1 MQSENPTLCTALFY
15 GVLRNPS
22 RESPPPLSPRVIP
35 MAEAAAATTAPAP
48 AKGGSTKLLLIILI
62 VLLLVGMGGGA
73 AWFFLGGGNHA
84 ASGPAAPPKPK
95 QPVFVAMET
104 LTVNLQPEEG
114 NDRYLQIGI
123 TFKSFDKHAEEEI
136 KTYTPELR
144 SKVLMLLASKTP
156 TELYPADGKVKLA
169 KEIVELCEH
178 VFKAVGKESPVADV
192 LFTNFVIQ

>member
-1 MQSENPTLCTALFY
+1 MPSENPTLCFALCVY
-15 GVLRNPS
+15 
-22 RESPPPLSPRVIP
+22 REPGKPIPPSPRVIP

-62 VLLLVGMGGGA
+62 VLVLVGMGGAA

-84 ASGPAAPPKPK
+84 ASASAPPKPK
-95 QPVFVAMET
+95 EPVFVAMET

-144 SKVLMLLASKTP
+144 SKILMLLASKTP
-156 TELYPADGKVKLA
+156 AELYSAEGKAKLS

>member
-1 MQSENPTLCTALFY
+1 
-15 GVLRNPS
+15 
-22 RESPPPLSPRVIP
+22 

-48 AKGGSTKLLLIILI
+48 AAKGGSTKLLLIILI

-95 QPVFVAMET
+95 EPVFVAMET

>member
-1 MQSENPTLCTALFY
+1 
-15 GVLRNPS
+15 
-22 RESPPPLSPRVIP
+22 
-35 MAEAAAATTAPAP
+35 MAEAAATTTAAAPAP

-62 VLLLVGMGGGA
+62 LLVLIGMGGAA

-84 ASGPAAPPKPK
+84 ASAAGPAKPK
-95 QPVFVAMET
+95 EPVFVAMDT

-114 NDRYLQIGI
+114 NDRYLQVGI
-123 TFKSFDKHAEEEI
+123 TFKSFDKHAEEAI

-144 SKVLMLLASKTP
+144 SRVLTLLASKTP
-156 TELYPADGKVKLA
+156 TELYPAEGKAKLA
-169 KEIVELCEH
+169 KEIVEQCDQ

>member
-1 MQSENPTLCTALFY
+1 
-15 GVLRNPS
+15 
-22 RESPPPLSPRVIP
+22 

-62 VLLLVGMGGGA
+62 VLVLVGMGGGA

-84 ASGPAAPPKPK
+84 GSASAPPKPK
-95 QPVFVAMET
+95 EPVFVAMET

-114 NDRYLQIGI
+114 SDRYLQIGV

-136 KTYTPELR
+136 KAYTPELR
-144 SKVLMLLASKTP
+144 SKILMLLASKSP
-156 TELYPADGKVKLA
+156 AELYSADGKSKLS

-178 VFKAVGKESPVADV
+178 IFKAVGKESPVADV

>member
-1 MQSENPTLCTALFY
+1 
-15 GVLRNPS
+15 
-22 RESPPPLSPRVIP
+22 
-35 MAEAAAATTAPAP
+35 MAEAAAATTTAPASQP
-48 AKGGSTKLLLIILI
+48 KGGSTKLLLIILI
-62 VLLLVGMGGGA
+62 VLVLVGMGGAA

-95 QPVFVAMET
+95 EPVFVAMET

-123 TFKSFDKHAEEEI
+123 TFKSFNKHAEEEI

-144 SKVLMLLASKTP
+144 SRVLTLLASKSP
-156 TELYPADGKVKLA
+156 TELYSAEGKGKLS
-169 KEIVELCEH
+169 KEIVEQCEE